1 MRKTVVAGVAI
12 FALRSLGA
20 GTPQPGA
27 APGQ

>member
-1 MRKTVVAGVAI
+1 VEPVRLLVLEE
-12 FALRSLGA
+12 LRSLGA